1 MKTKTGQRFEIPPL
15 KLRSRDGLVRKVALT
30 VEIKLRFQISSL
42 WSGRCLCNRETFDSD
57 ALFAKTLN
65 ICLMRLCEEIY
76 ISYSQF

>member
-30 VEIKLRFQISSL
+30 VEIKLRFRT
-42 WSGRCLCNRETFDSD
+42 GKKFDSD

>member
-15 KLRSRDGLVRKVALT
+15 KLRSHDGLVRKVALT
-30 VEIKLRFQISSL
+30 VEIKLRFRTGKKI
-42 WSGRCLCNRETFDSD
+42 DSD